1 MAKNKTFL
9 GRGWAFP
16 PTFHKQS
23 AQPVAMAEGVEDIRQ
38 SLEIL
43 MGTVLGERIMLPDY
57 GSDLQAY
64 LFKSISNS
72 EVHFLKELIRTA
84 IVNYETRIELEEVQL
99 DYSDYQEG
107 IIKIGLNYSVE
118 TTNTRF
124 NLVFPYYQVEGTHI
138 PQLYRKNIQSEALA
152 E

>member
-1 MAKNKTFL
+1 MVKNKSFL
-9 GRGWAFP
+9 GTGWAFP
-16 PTFHKQS
+16 PTFQKES
-23 AQPVAMAEGVEDIRQ
+23 AAVVQMASGEKDIEQ

-43 MGTVLGERIMLPDY
+43 MGTVLGERIMLPDF

-84 IVNYETRIELEEVQL
+84 IVNYESRIILEDIQI
-99 DYSDYQEG
+99 DTTKYQEG
-107 IIKIGLNYSVE
+107 IISIGLNYTVE

-138 PQLYRKNIQSEALA
+138 PQLFRKNVQSEIIP

>member
-1 MAKNKTFL
+1 MIKNKSFL
-9 GRGWAFP
+9 GTGWAFP
-16 PTFHKQS
+16 PTFHKES
-23 AQPVAMAEGVEDIRQ
+23 AAVVQMASGERDIEQ

-43 MGTVLGERIMLPDY
+43 MGTVLGERIMLPDF

-84 IVNYETRIELEEVQL
+84 IVNYESRIILEDIQI
-99 DYSDYQEG
+99 DTTKYQEG
-107 IIKIGLNYSVE
+107 IISIGLNYTVE

-138 PQLYRKNIQSEALA
+138 PQLFRKNVQSEIIP